1 MVQKEILIHFF
12 VSPFSEIL
20 QKVIWR
26 VKNICSLETI
36 IRYFEKN
43 KMKLNKPKISVLSRW
58 RFSKLRTKNTEKVFV
73 MD

>member
-43 KMKLNKPKISVLSRW
+43 KMKLNKPKISVLPRW